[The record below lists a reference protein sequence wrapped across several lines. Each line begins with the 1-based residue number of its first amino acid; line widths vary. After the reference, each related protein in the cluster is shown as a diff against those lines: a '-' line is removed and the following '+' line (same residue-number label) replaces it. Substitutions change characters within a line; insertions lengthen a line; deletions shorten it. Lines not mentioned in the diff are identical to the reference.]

1 MVGKKPFLEE
11 AVNKMPRRNIL
22 DILTDADSRWI
33 HLLCLIVLSVPLVI
47 PMGLPLLVGDN
58 AIGFHTYIEELPEGS
73 KVAFS
78 WGADSMTW
86 MEQGLGATVVLKHLM
101 MKPGIKV
108 IAFSNM
114 AQGPLYWKMTLE
126 EVGTYGK
133 EYGVDYVYLGYL
145 PGKESMFSAV
155 AADVWG
161 ACGGEDTYGNRLEDL
176 PLMSDIHSADDFDLY
191 VHLPNGI
198 EPVMMSIRQW
208 QMPYGITFY
217 CIPLGAVQSSLV
229 SYRKTGQISGWI
241 GSAREAAEYELL
253 MKSPGLALAGMDA
266 QSVGHIF
273 VITLIIIGNVGY
285 FIKKSRG
292 IEK

>member
-1 MVGKKPFLEE
+1 LEE
-11 AVNKMPRRNIL
+11 VENKMSRRNIL
-22 DILTDADSRWI
+22 DILTDADPRWI
-33 HLLCLIVLSVPLVI
+33 YLLCLTVLSAPLIFPV
-47 PMGLPLLVGDN
+47 GLPLVVGDN
-58 AIGFHTYIEELPEGS
+58 ARGFYTYIESLPEGS

-86 MEQGLGATVVLKHLM
+86 MEQGLGATVILKHLM
-101 MKPGIKV
+101 MNPGIKIV
-108 IAFSNM
+108 AFSNM

-126 EVGTYGK
+126 KLGTYGK

-145 PGKESMFSAV
+145 PGKEAMFAAV

-161 ACGGEDTYGNRLEDL
+161 ACGGKDAYGKSLEDL
-176 PLMSDIHSADDFDLY
+176 PLMSDIHSANDFDLY
-191 VHLPNGI
+191 IHLPNGI
-198 EPVMMSIRQW
+198 DPVMISIRQW
-208 QMPYGITFY
+208 QMPYEIPFY

-253 MKSPGLALAGMDA
+253 MNSPGLALSGMDA
-266 QSVGHIF
+266 QSFGHIF
-273 VITLIIIGNVGY
+273 IIVLIIIGNVGY